1 MKFGSPASIAG
12 LPGNNACVKVGA
24 NRNFGADSSGVLAVS
39 ILKRKVNI
47 AVGFN
52 FASTTRPVSA
62 YHFCS
67 AGNLSLVTV
76 NSHPALALPMRKSA
90 MASPIESR
98 TCPKGQVLNQFL

>member
-52 FASTTRPVSA
+52 F
-62 YHFCS
+62 C
-67 AGNLSLVTV
+67 V
-76 NSHPALALPMRKSA
+76 NNAARKRI
-90 MASPIESR
+90 PFLFSR
-98 TCPKGQVLNQFL
+98 